1 MSKRIDLIAS
11 LTKNYHTICDVGC
24 DHGLT
29 IIKAIKDYNVS
40 YAYAIDIN
48 EEPLERAKL
57 NVCKNS
63 LSAKVS
69 FLLSDGFNN
78 VDFSFDV
85 AILSGMG
92 GILITDILTK
102 GLTKLNKCD
111 LILSPQG
118 DSYLVRKFL
127 ANNSYQI
134 IEEYS
139 LIENKKYYEII
150 KARYN
155 KTNYTYF
162 DLYFGPSLLRKKE
175 DAFIRHYQKL
185 KVIKQEA
192 YTHKKDLSLLNDIYL
207 YDYMLEDKME
217 KVNYYKTNYYNKLFI
232 DDIKRDL
239 IIIFPGGGYNHTSNR
254 EAENVAIKY
263 NTIGYNAVVFHYRE
277 TLDDYKTLY
286 PSIVKAILDLAKL
299 RNVNNIYLNGFSAG
313 GHLALHLANKIKEYN
328 LEKIIGLILCYPVV
342 STKKECI
349 HQGSFKYLLGDESD
363 KLNLFSEELNVNIN
377 TPKLF
382 IWHTVTDE
390 SVPVLNT
397 IYLLEAYNK
406 LNLNFEAHIY
416 PTGNHGLSLATKDSV
431 IKDSDAN
438 SHIASWFN
446 LLAEWLEQ

>member
-155 KTNYTYF
+155 KN
-162 DLYFGPSLLRKKE
+162 
-175 DAFIRHYQKL
+175 
-185 KVIKQEA
+185 
-192 YTHKKDLSLLNDIYL
+192 
-207 YDYMLEDKME
+207 
-217 KVNYYKTNYYNKLFI
+217 
-232 DDIKRDL
+232 
-239 IIIFPGGGYNHTSNR
+239 
-254 EAENVAIKY
+254 
-263 NTIGYNAVVFHYRE
+263 
-277 TLDDYKTLY
+277 
-286 PSIVKAILDLAKL
+286 
-299 RNVNNIYLNGFSAG
+299 
-313 GHLALHLANKIKEYN
+313 
-328 LEKIIGLILCYPVV
+328 
-342 STKKECI
+342 
-349 HQGSFKYLLGDESD
+349 
-363 KLNLFSEELNVNIN
+363 
-377 TPKLF
+377 
-382 IWHTVTDE
+382 
-390 SVPVLNT
+390 
-397 IYLLEAYNK
+397 
-406 LNLNFEAHIY
+406 
-416 PTGNHGLSLATKDSV
+416 
-431 IKDSDAN
+431 
-438 SHIASWFN
+438 
-446 LLAEWLEQ
+446 